1 MGKVFG
7 KAFRILGLVERN
19 LWYRWIVEQ
28 DFNENFWVKVIW
40 LYFAF
45 FSGLLDCSFW
55 NGLKDLFTLHKLADR
70 VVLDR

>member
-1 MGKVFG
+1 M
-7 KAFRILGLVERN
+7 N

-45 FSGLLDCSFW
+45 FSSVLDRSFW
-55 NGLKDLFTLHKLADR
+55 NGLKDLFTLHKLADE